1 MRSDFHSDS
10 RGSLGYFLE
19 CGLVH
24 RTPPAT
30 RLVCFKAVL
39 SRFSL
44 EGFMARS
51 IADDLATI
59 LSNWIRNPARLA
71 AVRRPAAWRGSRQR
85 RLSSSRCS
93 TRYRLLTTMA
103 TLPGSSKAD
112 RLPNVKSVGWN
123 FTRNKAM
130 RGTRRVAEKTNYRR
144 QGNPYCV
151 PLVGMSRSTPSL
163 KSSSHDRMHVPDPS
177 RLIQQAVALSADGKP
192 PRSRDPVSLDGGRGA
207 TSGR

>member
-51 IADDLATI
+51 IADESCNNLVQLDPQ
-59 LSNWIRNPARLA
+59 SARLA

-93 TRYRLLTTMA
+93 TRYRPLTTMA

-130 RGTRRVAEKTNYRR
+130 RGTRRIAEKSSNYRR

-151 PLVGMSRSTPSL
+151 PLVGMSP
-163 KSSSHDRMHVPDPS
+163 
-177 RLIQQAVALSADGKP
+177 AVSFDA
-192 PRSRDPVSLDGGRGA
+192 VSEVIIA
-207 TSGR
+207 